1 MLVWCVKIGNGCHHC
16 AGVAG
21 VAGEDVAGVAATLPD
36 VLQGGLELIELRP
49 DYRRYQG
56 ERRSGKQSLP
66 PKKSGGLS
74 ARMEPSANMLG

>member
-16 AGVAG
+16 ASVAG
-21 VAGEDVAGVAATLPD
+21 VADEDVAGVAATLPD